1 MFSYSKGK
9 NKFDNLPQQLQV
21 TSFKKFAQDVLQS
34 VSQQK
39 GQTYVCAAVSSG
51 FHKDTKKYPGEDHW
65 RQQHLAKPRRFLSFD
80 FDGFEK
86 PEVWEELREIFPWK
100 GFLYTTASH
109 TPQEPRARAFV
120 ELSKDIDHDEGV
132 ELGESAQAFLE
143 ELVTS
148 GWIKFDDSVYRST
161 QPIYTPVKGFEFFV
175 IKGNVLDVDIL
186 LTHYRAQNEVKVF
199 NQRIAVNAPSASLCS
214 LLGGSAEIT
223 EPIPAG
229 QRNVTLLSI
238 AGRYRARGHTQ
249 YEIEQLVLKDN
260 EQWCDPPLDADE
272 VLSIARRYEHQ
283 AKAEKIT
290 DSIFTQDAANPNEN
304 TPHSEHRY
312 TFFTSKQIQELPPV
326 CWRVKGLL
334 PEIGLASIYG
344 PSQSGK
350 SFFIID
356 LIARIALG
364 EEFYGRK
371 VKPCPVVYVVLE
383 GAGGVPKRIQA
394 YEKHFGT
401 PLPDSFRVVTAML
414 SLMNSDCV
422 LFSEEVIGKGFDEGV
437 IVIDT
442 LNQSAPSAD
451 ENTSSDM
458 GTIISK
464 AQYLQKKTKSLVI
477 LVHHTGKD
485 AARGA
490 RGHSSFFA
498 ALDAGIELKRSA
510 SGREWI
516 VSKSK
521 DGEAG
526 ISHPFNLQQ
535 VQLGEDEDGE
545 AITSCVVQSDIFR
558 ANAPQMPT
566 GKHHKA
572 ILEYLG
578 RLQWES
584 MNMEELLATA
594 QGALDCT
601 NRRQRAKEAIEKLL
615 ELGHLVEKDGE
626 YYLYNSLGNVT
637 RFRSPYRETEKSEK
651 GSGLVFSEN
660 EKKRENECRPIMGSC
675 AELEAGILLG
685 P

>member
-9 NKFDNLPQQLQV
+9 NKYDNLPQQIQV
-21 TSFKKFAQDVLQS
+21 TSFKKFAQDVFKS
-34 VSQQK
+34 VSTQK
-39 GQTYVCAAVSSG
+39 GETYVCAAVASG

-65 RQQHLAKPRRFLSFD
+65 RQQHLALPRRFLAFD

-109 TPQEPRARAFV
+109 TPQEPRARAIV
-120 ELSKDIDHDEGV
+120 ELSKDVGHEEGV
-132 ELGESAQAFLE
+132 ELGEAAQAYLE
-143 ELVTS
+143 TLITL
-148 GWIKFDDSVYRST
+148 GRIQFDKSVYLST
-161 QPIYTPVKGFEFFV
+161 QPIYTPVEGFEYFL
-175 IKGNVLDVDIL
+175 IKGNVLDVDFLI
-186 LTHYRAQNEVKVF
+186 TQNRANKAIKVF
-199 NQRIAVNAPSASLCS
+199 NQPIAINATSVGFNL

-283 AKAEKIT
+283 AKAEEYT
-290 DSIFTQDAANPNEN
+290 GSIFTQDAANPNEN
-304 TPHSEHRY
+304 TPPSEHRY
-312 TFFTSKQIQELPPV
+312 TFLTSKQIQELPPV
-326 CWRVKGLL
+326 SWRVKGLL

-383 GAGGVPKRIQA
+383 GAGGVPKRIEA

-401 PLPDSFRVVTAML
+401 PLPDSFRIVTDML
-414 SLMNSDCV
+414 SLMNSDSV
-422 LFSEEVIGKGFDEGV
+422 LFSQAVIGEGFDEGV

-442 LNQSAPSAD
+442 LNQSAPGAD

-458 GTIISK
+458 GTIISN
-464 AQYLQKKTKSLVI
+464 AQYLQKKTNSLVI

-498 ALDAGIELKRSA
+498 ALDAGIELKRPA
-510 SGREWI
+510 SGREWL

-521 DGEAG
+521 DGEDG
-526 ISHPFNLQQ
+526 ISHPFYLQQ
-535 VQLGEDEDGE
+535 IQLGKDEDGVE
-545 AITSCVVQSDIFR
+545 ITSCVVQSDIFR
-558 ANAPQMPT
+558 ANAPQMPQ
-566 GKHHKA
+566 GKNHKA
-572 ILEYLG
+572 ILEHLG
-578 RLQWES
+578 RLQWKS
-584 MNMEELLATA
+584 MNMEELIATA
-594 QGALDCT
+594 QEALDCN
-601 NRRQRAKEAIEKLL
+601 NRRQRAKEAIEKLV

-626 YYLYNSLGNVT
+626 YHLYDTLENVT
-637 RFRSPYRETEKSEK
+637 RFRSPYRETEKNEK
-651 GSGLVFSEN
+651 EKGLVFSEN
-660 EKKRENECRPIMGSC
+660 ETKRENEASPS
-675 AELEAGILLG
+675 
-685 P
+685 